1 MFFYPLAVSIYSFGE
16 KKTLSASKSNSPQDL
31 LMENNNNTSMTAL
44 VSLFSRAYHTKRSVA
59 PVYCDELAEKLMTKE
74 EYETVA
80 FSMKNG
86 AAFFFPGFDGTPD
99 EALDKIVNTRLA
111 PSVVSRSAFCFDALK
126 NSVMLGAKQLVLL
139 GSGYDSMPYRE
150 EIKEKLKVFELDRK
164 EMTEDKL
171 LRLERA
177 NIAHDHIS
185 FVPCDLSK
193 DFESELLSAGF
204 KKDELSFVSM
214 LGLCHYLDE
223 SSFSSLLKK
232 LSALLCEGC
241 DVVFDYPLKTFDEE
255 KTVTEKLAAGAGET
269 MKTKYSYSEL
279 EKLLAEHGFK
289 IYEHLSKD
297 EIDERFFAPHN
308 AFTSGTG
315 VMTSPG
321 DFALCRAVKK

>member
-1 MFFYPLAVSIYSFGE
+1 
-16 KKTLSASKSNSPQDL
+16 
-31 LMENNNNTSMTAL
+31 MENTNTSMTAL
-44 VSLFSRAYHTKRSVA
+44 VSLFSRAYHTKRSVS
-59 PVYCDELAEKLMTKE
+59 PVYCDELAERLMTKE

-111 PSVVSRSAFCFDALK
+111 PAVVSRSAFCFDALE
-126 NSVMLGAKQLVLL
+126 NALLLGAKQLVLL

-150 EIKEKLKVFELDRK
+150 EIRGKLRVFELDRK
-164 EMTEDKL
+164 EMTEDKFM
-171 LRLERA
+171 RLERA
-177 NIAHDHIS
+177 NIAHGHVS

-193 DFESELLSAGF
+193 NFEGELLSSGF
-204 KKDELSFVSM
+204 KKDERSFVSM

-223 SSFSSLLKK
+223 RAFTSLLEK

-241 DVVFDYPLKTFDEE
+241 DVVFDYPLKTFDENP
-255 KTVTEKLAAGAGET
+255 TVTEKLALGAGET
-269 MKTKYSYSEL
+269 MKTKYSYPEL
-279 EKLLAEHGFK
+279 EKLLSEHGFK
-289 IYEHLSKD
+289 IYEHLAKD

-308 AFTSGTG
+308 AFTNKTG